1 MEQRSTLISPETGM
15 MADEADTV
23 LPVRLRHVLPNTLF
37 SIDLTDSISYILRS
51 DGSIIDTQEFREWYS
66 LEQFCRETGYT
77 EESTLDAWKG
87 EVINPDW
94 QGSTSDTEA
103 K

>member
-1 MEQRSTLISPETGM
+1 MQQPPKLISPEAGM
-15 MADEADTV
+15 MADEADTA
-23 LPVRLRHVLPNTLF
+23 LPVRLKHVLPNTLF
-37 SIDLTDSISYILRS
+37 SIDLLDLTSYIMRS

-66 LEQFCRETGYT
+66 LEQFCQETGYT

-94 QGSTSDTEA
+94 QHSTSDTGAE
-103 K
+103 